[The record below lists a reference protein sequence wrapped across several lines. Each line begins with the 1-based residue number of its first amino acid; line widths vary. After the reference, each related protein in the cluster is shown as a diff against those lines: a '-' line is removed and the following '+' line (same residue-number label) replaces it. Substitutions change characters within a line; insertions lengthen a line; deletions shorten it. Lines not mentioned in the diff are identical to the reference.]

1 MAVWAFPFVSAN
13 GDRAYGPADW
23 MQFYANI
30 FSTGIVP
37 NTGLPGYTGFQ
48 VVQTDTPSLNI
59 NVGPGVAIIK
69 GGQIMN
75 TAPKSFQIPAPLTS
89 QSRTDSLVIQWNNS
103 SRSGDIIYKT
113 NSIQVIQTADVYEL
127 QIATIV
133 VPANASSI
141 AQSNITD
148 TRADTKVC
156 GYSTPYESIKTGDL
170 LAQFKSELEANG
182 VVFSDWFDNIKGQLS
197 EDAAGNLQNQI
208 NDSVHNAGNISTG
221 TDLNDIKGA
230 GYYQIGGL
238 VGGTDV
244 LNTPSEVNGI
254 RFYAF
259 LIVIG
264 SLQELTV
271 YSPKQDTTWTYSR
284 SISGSPATWSIWSKT
299 VMADENGKTS
309 VKDLAVTGDFLE
321 RTATTTISGPY
332 AVSCTLRRT
341 GNLVELVSER
351 KVIGSPTGHEQSDA
365 GISFPSGYRPISRAL
380 AKFELNNGNT
390 LYNPMILRIDSNGSS
405 YLTNEAYSGNRY
417 AQSYATW
424 VTNDPW
430 PAN

>member
-59 NVGPGVAIIK
+59 NVGSGVAIIK

-89 QSRTDSLVIQWNNS
+89 QSRTDSLVVQWNNS
-103 SRSGDIIYKT
+103 SRSGDVIYKT
-113 NSIQVIQTADVYEL
+113 NSTQVTQTADVYEL

-156 GYSTPYESIKTGDL
+156 GYSSPYESIKTGDL

-182 VVFSDWFDNIKGQLS
+182 VVFSDWFENIKGQLS

-208 NDSVHNAGNISTG
+208 NNSVHNAGNISTG
-221 TDLNDIKGA
+221 TDLNDIRGA
-230 GYYQIGGL
+230 GYYRIGGL

-254 RFYAF
+254 RVYAF

-284 SISGSPATWSIWSKT
+284 SISGSPATWSNWSKT
-299 VMADENGKTS
+299 VMADENGKAT
-309 VKDLAVTGDFLE
+309 VKDIEVTGAITQPYISTSFAIGYGLSV
-321 RTATTTISGPY
+321 TAKR
-332 AVSCTLRRT
+332 V
-341 GNLVELVSER
+341 GNLVTITF
-351 KVIGSPTGHEQSDA
+351 KGSNTTQLGSGANPTEM
-365 GISFPSGYRPISRAL
+365 IPLGYRPVEAESVDPLVQGRHL
-380 AKFELNNGNT
+380 DTYYYF
-390 LYNPMILRIDSNGSS
+390 NPDGKINYMGETVLVNS
-405 YLTNEAYSGNRY
+405 YFRGVR
-417 AQSYATW
+417 SYF
-424 VTNDPW
+424 TNDPW
-430 PAN
+430 PVAA

>member
-59 NVGPGVAIIK
+59 NVGSGVAIIK

-89 QSRTDSLVIQWNNS
+89 QSRTDSLVVQWNNS
-103 SRSGDIIYKT
+103 SRSGDVVYKT
-113 NSIQVIQTADVYEL
+113 NSTQVTQTADVYEL

-156 GYSTPYESIKTGDL
+156 GYSSPYESIKTGDL

-182 VVFSDWFDNIKGQLS
+182 VVFSDWFEHIKGQLS
-197 EDAAGNLQNQI
+197 EDAAGNLQNEI
-208 NDSVHNAGNISTG
+208 DNLTSIKADNDKVVHNTGDEDIAGKKTFE
-221 TDLNDIKGA
+221 DLQIK
-230 GYYQIGGL
+230 
-238 VGGTDV
+238 
-244 LNTPSEVNGI
+244 
-254 RFYAF
+254 
-259 LIVIG
+259 
-264 SLQELTV
+264 
-271 YSPKQDTTWTYSR
+271 
-284 SISGSPATWSIWSKT
+284 
-299 VMADENGKTS
+299 
-309 VKDLAVTGDFLE
+309 GDFLE

-351 KVIGSPTGHEQSDA
+351 KVIGSPIGHEQSDA

-430 PAN
+430 PTN

>member
-59 NVGPGVAIIK
+59 NVGSGVAIIK

-89 QSRTDSLVIQWNNS
+89 QSRTDSLVVQWNNS
-103 SRSGDIIYKT
+103 SRSGDVVYKT
-113 NSIQVIQTADVYEL
+113 NSTQVTQTADVYEL

-156 GYSTPYESIKTGDL
+156 GYSSPYESIKTGDL

-182 VVFSDWFDNIKGQLS
+182 VVFSDWFEHIKGQLS
-197 EDAAGNLQNQI
+197 EDAAGNLQNEI
-208 NDSVHNAGNISTG
+208 DNLTSIKADNDKVVHNTGDEDIAGKKNFVDDTSFKNITVSGVITQPYISTSFA
-221 TDLNDIKGA
+221 I
-230 GYYQIGGL
+230 GYGL
-238 VGGTDV
+238 
-244 LNTPSEVNGI
+244 
-254 RFYAF
+254 
-259 LIVIG
+259 
-264 SLQELTV
+264 
-271 YSPKQDTTWTYSR
+271 
-284 SISGSPATWSIWSKT
+284 
-299 VMADENGKTS
+299 S
-309 VKDLAVTGDFLE
+309 V
-321 RTATTTISGPY
+321 TAKR
-332 AVSCTLRRT
+332 V
-341 GNLVELVSER
+341 GNLVTITF
-351 KVIGSPTGHEQSDA
+351 KGSNTTQLGSGANPTEM
-365 GISFPSGYRPISRAL
+365 IPLGYRPVEAESVDCLVQGRHL
-380 AKFELNNGNT
+380 DTYYYFNT
-390 LYNPMILRIDSNGSS
+390 DGKINYMGETVPVNS
-405 YLTNEAYSGNRY
+405 YFRGVR
-417 AQSYATW
+417 SYF
-424 VTNDPW
+424 TNDPW
-430 PAN
+430 PVAA